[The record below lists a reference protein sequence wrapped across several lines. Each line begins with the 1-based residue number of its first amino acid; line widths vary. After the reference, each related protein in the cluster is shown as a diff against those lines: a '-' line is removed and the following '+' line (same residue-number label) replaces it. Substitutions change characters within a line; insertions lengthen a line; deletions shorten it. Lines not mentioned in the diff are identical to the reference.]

1 MNNKKNVKA
10 PPQSKETLRENPA
23 SGEDNKSVTFSIVAD
38 GTAYLAK
45 VSPFSFNDETRFY
58 IRINGGVQHVFTW
71 DQEIPGYR
79 AIDDE
84 ASLLPDS
91 LEQALSEKLQSLL

>member
-1 MNNKKNVKA
+1 MNNKKNVQGLQKA
-10 PPQSKETLRENPA
+10 NEAGSENPT

-38 GTAYLAK
+38 GTPYLAK

-91 LEQALSEKLQSLL
+91 LEQALSEKLQSLI